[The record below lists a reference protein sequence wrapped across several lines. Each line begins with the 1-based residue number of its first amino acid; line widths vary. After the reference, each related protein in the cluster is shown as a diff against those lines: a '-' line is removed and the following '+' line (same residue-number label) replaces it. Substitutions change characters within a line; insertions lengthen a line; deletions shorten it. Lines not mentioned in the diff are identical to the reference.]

1 MNLIFFIVIAILSV
15 PSFIPNSGIIGSL
28 SIGDI
33 LFTIISPIII
43 IKFNYKIIFNKVN
56 ISLLIVGIISLI
68 SSINSYL
75 NLQFTDLN
83 ITNILYSFKWFY
95 FALMTSIMT
104 GLSLNSRIL
113 KLLINAI
120 LAGCLL
126 TLFITIYI
134 WFQYPVFA
142 PLSRIP
148 MLHIVYEEGFK
159 INRNYLG
166 YVLSIGA
173 SISYGMLFVES
184 KLKRKIYYSII
195 SLILFLALI
204 LTFSKG
210 SWLCIL
216 SLILVSLFRDIKKF
230 RTYIVI
236 FSLFITSFFLTR
248 INLFEVILRRL
259 NNSYNSMRFQFIKE
273 SIDLTLNHPILGVGP
288 QAYKSAAIENNL
300 LPTDDPHNIYT
311 WISSELGLISFILIC
326 FILVQFVQ
334 NIYFINRFKLEP
346 LNIPLINLS
355 VVFFVHSFLS
365 GLTISSRYFWLIL
378 GISQGIIIYQK
389 NILKKTNFNFIE

>member
-1 MNLIFFIVIAILSV
+1 
-15 PSFIPNSGIIGSL
+15 
-28 SIGDI
+28 
-33 LFTIISPIII
+33 
-43 IKFNYKIIFNKVN
+43 
-56 ISLLIVGIISLI
+56 
-68 SSINSYL
+68 
-75 NLQFTDLN
+75 
-83 ITNILYSFKWFY
+83 
-95 FALMTSIMT
+95 MT